1 MQPSVVTCDL
11 PREPH
16 TAIICGQ
23 TGCGKTQ
30 FVLDELLQPEK
41 GYYSCA
47 FEHVFI
53 LCPTWKRN
61 KTYLDRP
68 WLWRGLH
75 AARFLFIDPGEKL
88 HEWLRA
94 LFGVAADTPTLYLID
109 DMAATKALT
118 KKRDMLSELAFSG
131 RHAKQSVWVL
141 VQKYNTVCKDLREQT
156 KWVALFHCKDRFS
169 FADAL
174 DENDI
179 VPHELRSSLHAR
191 LADRKHA
198 KLLLKTD
205 QPAAYIVT

>member
-1 MQPSVVTCDL
+1 MRPSVVTCDL

-47 FEHVFI
+47 FEYVFI

-131 RHAKQSVWVL
+131 RHAKQSVWVW
-141 VQKYNTVCKDLREQT
+141 CKSIT
-156 KWVALFHCKDRFS
+156 RFARTCVS
-169 FADAL
+169 RRSG
-174 DENDI
+174 
-179 VPHELRSSLHAR
+179 LRSSTAR
-191 LADRKHA
+191 IASRSQMRSM
-198 KLLLKTD
+198 KTTLCHTSF
-205 QPAAYIVT
+205 ALRFTRA